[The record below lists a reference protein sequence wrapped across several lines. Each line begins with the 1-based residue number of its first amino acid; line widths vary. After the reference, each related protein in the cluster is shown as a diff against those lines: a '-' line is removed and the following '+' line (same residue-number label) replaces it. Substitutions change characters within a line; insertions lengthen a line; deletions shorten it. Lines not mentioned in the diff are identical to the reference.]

1 MSLRTSHRWTDAS
14 GREAVPEPPD
24 WPPAGRVGTKAAACF
39 VPSNDSDEQT
49 NAVKEL
55 RSWEPITEKKH
66 VGQLM
71 TG

>member
-1 MSLRTSHRWTDAS
+1 M
-14 GREAVPEPPD
+14 PEPPD

-39 VPSNDSDEQT
+39 VPSNDSDEPT